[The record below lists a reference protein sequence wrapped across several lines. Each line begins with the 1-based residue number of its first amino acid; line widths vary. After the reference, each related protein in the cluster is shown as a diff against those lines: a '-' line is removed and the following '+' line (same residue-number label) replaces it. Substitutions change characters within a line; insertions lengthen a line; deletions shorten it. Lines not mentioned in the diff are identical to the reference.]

1 MPDGATLQ
9 PIRLQVLP
17 EGTRLSLSGTVNI
30 MLAEELLG
38 AARRIAPGGAVEVDL
53 AEVEH
58 LDTSALQVLLALRE
72 VVRGVGGTWAVV
84 QVPEGVRRYLRL
96 AGLEPVLLGTTPS

>member
-17 EGTRLSLSGTVNI
+17 GGTRLSLGGTVNI

-53 AEVEH
+53 AEAEH

-72 VVRGVGGTWAVV
+72 AVRAAGGAWAVR

-96 AGLEPVLLGTTPS
+96 AGLEAVLLGTPSS